1 NFSGAVSLG
10 TSSTTISTSTSGAT
24 VQGLVSFQSA
34 NAFTVSG
41 GSNVGVTSGSALI
54 NLTQVNVGTQQGA
67 SNAIT
72 IISYALQQLNQQ
84 GTQLGAVQQ
93 RVQSALSNLQTTA
106 TNDQAARS
114 VIQDANIPQVS
125 TNLTQAQILQQ
136 AGVGALSVS
145 TQTQQ
150 AYLKLIP

>member
-1 NFSGAVSLG
+1 
-10 TSSTTISTSTSGAT
+10 
-24 VQGLVSFQSA
+24 
-34 NAFTVSG
+34 
-41 GSNVGVTSGSALI
+41 
-54 NLTQVNVGTQQGA
+54 
-67 SNAIT
+67 
-72 IISYALQQLNQQ
+72 
-84 GTQLGAVQQ
+84 VQQ